1 MFCPKCGNE
10 IQEKQKFCAKCG
22 YKIDDSQNVV
32 TNRIADVSEET
43 STNDSNTTQNSYV
56 PSPNKTKRNKKVL
69 IIAIA
74 SSVLV
79 LFVSCV
85 IVFFTSSAY
94 GVYKSVRDGDF
105 DTAVSEY
112 RNEVKNSF
120 IQESILTMLLNDRVD
135 DVAKDFN
142 EGKIDFNSARAE
154 LDALKKMQ
162 IKGAEEKYK
171 ELLSKKANS
180 LLSGFKNG
188 EISYDS
194 ALSEISNLK
203 DMGLSDAQEKINELQ
218 NSYADVIFAD
228 YQDGKTNYAQ
238 AYKIL
243 EQLSSNGCKNAD
255 EFIKQITESNN
266 EDLYNK
272 AIKMYE
278 EKDFENALEIF
289 LQVSDY
295 KESSTYIEK
304 CQSEIETIA
313 FNKKITALK
322 SAKAGDTVLFGKYE
336 QNNKIGESEDIEWIV
351 LKRSGDNVTLLSKKY
366 LDAKVFNT
374 RENRGNW
381 STSTL
386 REWLNGDFIKTAFSE
401 KEQKYLCESSVK
413 SVEFDSDEN
422 ERLTTT
428 KDKAYIL
435 SVDEFERYSVKKAPA
450 TEYTQFVTANYL
462 YVGRW
467 NYADDEISWLRDVG
481 HGVAFQTTNQVRG
494 TGFDGSTLYETEWPN
509 TFCYCVQP
517 VITIQISND

>member
-1 MFCPKCGNE
+1 MFCTKCGNE

-22 YKIDDSQNVV
+22 CKIDDSQNIV
-32 TNRIADVSEET
+32 TNSIADVSEET
-43 STNDSNTTQNSYV
+43 STNDLNTTQNSYV

-94 GVYKSVRDGDF
+94 GVYKSVKNGNF

-112 RNEVKNSF
+112 HNEVRNSF
-120 IQESILTMLLNDRVD
+120 FQESILTMLLNDRVGE
-135 DVAKDFN
+135 VIKDFN
-142 EGKIDFNSARAE
+142 DGKIDFDSAREE
-154 LDALKKMQ
+154 LTALKEME
-162 IKGAEEKYK
+162 IKGAEEKYN
-171 ELLSKKANS
+171 ELLSAKANS
-180 LLSGFKNG
+180 LLTDFKNG
-188 EISYDS
+188 KINYDSVLTEISS
-194 ALSEISNLK
+194 LK
-203 DMGLSDAQEKINELQ
+203 NIGLSDAQGKIDELQ
-218 NSYADVIFAD
+218 NSYADVILRN
-228 YQDGKTNYAQ
+228 YKDGKINYAQ
-238 AYKIL
+238 AYELL

-266 EDLYNK
+266 EDLYNN
-272 AIKMYE
+272 AVKMYE
-278 EKDFENALEIF
+278 EKDFENALELF
-289 LQVSDY
+289 LQISNY

-313 FNKKITALK
+313 FNNKITALK

-366 LDAKVFNT
+366 IDAKVFNT
-374 RENRGNW
+374 KENLGNW

-386 REWLNGDFIKTAFSE
+386 REWLNGDFINTAFSE
-401 KEQKYLCESSVK
+401 KEQKYLCESSVS

-435 SVDEFERYSVKKAPA
+435 SVDEFERYSVKKATA

-467 NYADDEISWLRDVG
+467 NYADDEICWLRDVG

-494 TGFDGSTLYETEWPN
+494 TDFDGSTLYETEWPN
-509 TFCYCVQP
+509 YFCYCVQP
-517 VITIQISND
+517 VITIKIS

>member
-1 MFCPKCGNE
+1 
-10 IQEKQKFCAKCG
+10 
-22 YKIDDSQNVV
+22 
-32 TNRIADVSEET
+32 
-43 STNDSNTTQNSYV
+43 
-56 PSPNKTKRNKKVL
+56 
-69 IIAIA
+69 
-74 SSVLV
+74 
-79 LFVSCV
+79 
-85 IVFFTSSAY
+85 
-94 GVYKSVRDGDF
+94 
-105 DTAVSEY
+105 
-112 RNEVKNSF
+112 
-120 IQESILTMLLNDRVD
+120 
-135 DVAKDFN
+135 
-142 EGKIDFNSARAE
+142 
-154 LDALKKMQ
+154 
-162 IKGAEEKYK
+162 
-171 ELLSKKANS
+171 
-180 LLSGFKNG
+180 
-188 EISYDS
+188 
-194 ALSEISNLK
+194 
-203 DMGLSDAQEKINELQ
+203 
-218 NSYADVIFAD
+218 
-228 YQDGKTNYAQ
+228 
-238 AYKIL
+238 
-243 EQLSSNGCKNAD
+243 
-255 EFIKQITESNN
+255 
-266 EDLYNK
+266 
-272 AIKMYE
+272 MYE

-289 LQVSDY
+289 SKISDY

>member
-10 IQEKQKFCAKCG
+10 IKENQKFCAKCG
-22 YKIDDSQNVV
+22 YKIEGSNNDI
-32 TNRIADVSEET
+32 TNNIADVSEET
-43 STNDSNTTQNSYV
+43 PIKVSNTTQNSNV
-56 PSPNKTKRNKKVL
+56 PTPLKKKRNKKVL
-69 IIAIA
+69 VIAIA
-74 SSVLV
+74 SLV
-79 LFVSCV
+79 LALLVSCT

-94 GVYKSVRDGDF
+94 GVYKDVKVGKF
-105 DTAVSEY
+105 DSAISEY
-112 RNEVKNSF
+112 NEEVSDSF
-120 IQESILTMLLNDRVD
+120 MQKSLLTLLLSDRVD
-135 DVAKDFN
+135 KTIKDFN
-142 EGKIDFNSARAE
+142 DGKIDFDSARAE

-180 LLSGFKNG
+180 LLSAFKNG

-194 ALSEISNLK
+194 ALSEISSLK
-203 DMGLSDAQEKINELQ
+203 DMGLSDAQVKINELQ

-228 YQDGKTNYAQ
+228 YQDGKTDYAQ
-238 AYKIL
+238 AYDLL

-255 EFIKQITESNN
+255 ELIKQITESNN

-289 LQVSDY
+289 SKISDY